1 MENGIKIE
9 LNVGD
14 ALEDFLDQIVI
25 TRLKQAIDCCEHK
38 SDKKK
43 LEFVLEYFGGDYDQR
58 LFGLRRTD

>member
-43 LEFVLEYFGGDYDQR
+43 LEFVLDYFGGE
-58 LFGLRRTD
+58 L